1 MPGPEGWP
9 KCRSATNIV
18 GKKGDTKSTD
28 LLTLPVDLPRPVD
41 DGAAAHLQ
49 GLRLPSVQL
58 PATNGGTVDLSTAK
72 GLAIVF
78 AYPRTGRPG
87 EAPLVPDWDSIPGAR
102 GCTPEAC
109 SFRDLE
115 TEFEMFSAKIFG
127 LSTQTTEYQQEAVER
142 LHLPFALLSDS
153 SLHVARRLSLPI
165 HIVAGHILL
174 KRLTWVQRN
183 GVIDHVFYPVFPPD
197 RAAHEVV
204 EWLRQNVSRES

>member
-1 MPGPEGWP
+1 M
-9 KCRSATNIV
+9 
-18 GKKGDTKSTD
+18 
-28 LLTLPVDLPRPVD
+28 
-41 DGAAAHLQ
+41 
-49 GLRLPSVQL
+49 RLPSVQL
-58 PATNGGTVDLSTAK
+58 PSTNGDTVDLSAIA

-109 SFRDLE
+109 SFRDLSA
-115 TEFEMFSAKIFG
+115 EFEVFSAKIFG

-142 LHLPFALLSDS
+142 LHLAFVLLSDS
-153 SLHVARRLSLPI
+153 SLQLAYSLSLPI
-165 HIVAGHILL
+165 HIVVGQILL

-183 GVIDHVFYPVFPPD
+183 GVVDHVFYPVFPPD
-197 RAAHEVV
+197 RAAQEVV

>member
-1 MPGPEGWP
+1 MKRLE
-9 KCRSATNIV
+9 
-18 GKKGDTKSTD
+18 STD

-41 DGAAAHLQ
+41 DGAARHLQ
-49 GLRLPSVQL
+49 GILVPSVQL
-58 PATNGGTVDLSTAK
+58 PATNGDTVDLSAVA

-109 SFRDLE
+109 SFRDLRA
-115 TEFEMFSAKIFG
+115 EFEMYSAKIFG
-127 LSTQTTEYQQEAVER
+127 LSTQTTKYQQEAVER
-142 LHLPFALLSDS
+142 LHLAFVLLSDS
-153 SLHVARRLSLPI
+153 SLHLAHSLSLPL
-165 HIVAGHILL
+165 HMVGGHILL

-197 RAAHEVV
+197 RAAQEVV
-204 EWLRQNVSRES
+204 EWLRHNVSPEP

>member
-1 MPGPEGWP
+1 VKPLESP
-9 KCRSATNIV
+9 N
-18 GKKGDTKSTD
+18 
-28 LLTLPVDLPRPVD
+28 LLTLPHDLPRPVD
-41 DGAAAHLQ
+41 DGAARHLQ
-49 GLRLPSVQL
+49 GMRLPSVQL
-58 PATNGGTVDLSTAK
+58 LATNGDTVDLGAIA

-109 SFRDLE
+109 SFRDLRA
-115 TEFEMFSAKIFG
+115 EFEMYSTKIFG

-142 LHLPFALLSDS
+142 LHLPFVLLSDL
-153 SLHVARRLSLPI
+153 SLHLAHGLSLPL
-165 HIVAGHILL
+165 HVVAGHILL

-197 RAAHEVV
+197 RAAPEVV